1 MTKTQQ
7 TLWLVLV
14 ALVLA
19 GCDPDAT
26 QTANNDAATVADTQ
40 AADTQTSD
48 APDAPDT
55 STLSDLPP
63 DPDIA
68 DFTRLCDL
76 AVEARK
82 QGKMGDAKLLWV
94 AEQFDKGSKRPT
106 SQVKSLLKTM
116 QSVPAANR
124 CLLLQTGARKA
135 GLEQDQLCT
144 ALCPMIRHEEA
155 ALKDVKLPVSSSDVW
170 ASKTVAWTLV
180 ASASVVRVGKLA
192 VVPIFEGEIDPAFKD
207 GNVVRSLG
215 AVMDLSPTPEGE
227 VASLVVDASAKT
239 TLLMDLMATLEQRGA
254 KRFELMLQGGGKL
267 DEAAPTV
274 EANQLTDDAVQLLRW
289 RQDPPP
295 EGPRVQVWADEF
307 GILIT
312 TWGADGQPQRTLQP
326 KCQRSVCALEAEHP
340 LAQVNWIGVYNAMLA
355 AKQLVGAGVTSME
368 VAASPAISVEILT
381 KISDVARYPLAST
394 PNATAGET
402 IPDNSDA
409 LRTWHTVKDSQG
421 NPLPMFNEVVLTTSA
436 GVDLPGTPEVS
447 GLTIKGL
454 SASAQ
459 TAIGAEAFHLRSCFV
474 KHGKGL
480 TSPGLPYMVMVTLT
494 LNTADGSVVDQRF
507 MEMSTASGTVPSDL
521 QTCWTD
527 RLRRQRYTGSEDTLR
542 FLMTLD

>member
-1 MTKTQQ
+1 MTKPKPKSKKNKI
-7 TLWLVLV
+7 TLLLFLAVL
-14 ALVLA
+14 LA

-26 QTANNDAATVADTQ
+26 QTAKTDDAATVADTQ
-40 AADTQTSD
+40 AADAQTAD
-48 APDAPDT
+48 APDAPDA

-68 DFTRLCDL
+68 DFTRICDL

-94 AEQFDKGSKRPT
+94 AEKFDAGSTRPT

-155 ALKDVKLPVSSSDVW
+155 ALKDVKLPVSSSDMW
-170 ASKTVAWTLV
+170 ASKAVAWTLV

-207 GNVVRSLG
+207 GNEVRSLS
-215 AVMDLSPTPEGE
+215 AVMDLSPAPEGE

-239 TLLMDLMATLEQRGA
+239 TLLMDLMATLEPRGA

-274 EANQLTDDAVQLLRW
+274 EANQLTDDAIQVLSW
-289 RQDPPP
+289 RKDPAP

-307 GILIT
+307 GVLVT
-312 TWGADGQPQRTLQP
+312 AWGADGQPQRTLQP

-340 LAQVNWIGVYNAMLA
+340 LAQVNWLGVYNALLA
-355 AKQLVGAGVTSME
+355 AKVIVGAE
-368 VAASPAISVEILT
+368 
-381 KISDVARYPLAST
+381 R
-394 PNATAGET
+394 
-402 IPDNSDA
+402 
-409 LRTWHTVKDSQG
+409 H
-421 NPLPMFNEVVLTTSA
+421 
-436 GVDLPGTPEVS
+436 VDRGRRKP
-447 GLTIKGL
+447 
-454 SASAQ
+454 
-459 TAIGAEAFHLRSCFV
+459 R
-474 KHGKGL
+474 
-480 TSPGLPYMVMVTLT
+480 
-494 LNTADGSVVDQRF
+494 DQR
-507 MEMSTASGTVPSDL
+507 
-521 QTCWTD
+521 
-527 RLRRQRYTGSEDTLR
+527 
-542 FLMTLD
+542 